1 MKLNDVTSQEVLKM
15 TFESLKNYTTEELL
29 EELEARDFK
38 VAIKVLGV
46 NVSCMIGNK
55 AYEVTAQ

>member
-1 MKLNDVTSQEVLKM
+1 M

-38 VAIKVLGV
+38 IAIKVLGV

-55 AYEVTAQ
+55 EYEVMAQ

>member
-1 MKLNDVTSQEVLKM
+1 M

-38 VAIKVLGV
+38 VSIKVLGV

-55 AYEVTAQ
+55 EYEVIAQ

>member
-1 MKLNDVTSQEVLKM
+1 M

-29 EELEARDFK
+29 KELEARDFK

-46 NVSCMIGNK
+46 NVSCRIGDK
-55 AYEVTAQ
+55 EYEVMVQ